1 MNQIQ
6 NASQKKQIL
15 LSLSEWQEDC
25 AVCREL
31 MGNNKSMLAIV
42 EHENINININTG
54 KTLISF
60 VGFFW
65 WNQFPGLFHAIDL

>member
-1 MNQIQ
+1 MHH
-6 NASQKKQIL
+6 KKQIL
-15 LSLSEWQEDC
+15 LPLSEWQEDC

-60 VGFFW
+60 VVFFCGI
-65 WNQFPGLFHAIDL
+65 NFLDSSTQ